1 MKTSLRKNKKFWSS
15 ALGILFI
22 ITAIVVG
29 MVASSGIVFAQEH
42 LIPTF
47 ISPTE
52 IPTND
57 KAVQREV
64 EVNLKMKKFIRKKR

>member
-29 MVASSGIVFAQEH
+29 MVASSGIVFAQGH

-52 IPTND
+52 IPT
-57 KAVQREV
+57 KGMS
-64 EVNLKMKKFIRKKR
+64 NLSL